1 MYKTKINIAR
11 LTQVRL
17 ALLDLVVDLLTL
29 VVVDVKDK
37 LSSGTQISTKDSSVF
52 LNSI

>member
-1 MYKTKINIAR
+1 MYKTKINITR

-17 ALLDLVVDLLTL
+17 ALLGLGVDLLAL

-37 LSSGTQISTKDSSVF
+37 LSSGTQISTKDSSVLF
-52 LNSI
+52 IGI